1 MTTDGNDSSSDPLK
15 IQLKTVVKKTNGL
28 LGDLEERFKK
38 ATEPLAGPVEQAK
51 AKWSDASRV
60 AQDVYERRH
69 EYGTLL
75 TAGTAGLAGGTT
87 FVRRWRILPAVV
99 SAAVAGTVTYGLV
112 YGLDEIFET
121 TNSSTSTTTTDASS
135 SSSKR
140 Q

>member
-15 IQLKTVVKKTNGL
+15 IQLKTAVRKTNGL
-28 LGDLEERFKK
+28 LGDLEEQFKK
-38 ATEPLAGPVEQAK
+38 ATEPFTGPVEQAK

-60 AQDVYERRH
+60 AQEVYERRH

-87 FVRRWRILPAVV
+87 FVRRWRILPAVA

-121 TNSSTSTTTTDASS
+121 TSTSTATTDASS